1 MVVAGTAAALIVLG
15 VPPRDLSP
23 SGWDRLFA
31 GIDLG
36 LRGLGGTF
44 EYPFAGA
51 GEWARLLLVVPVV
64 PLLIAAAV
72 FSFRPGR
79 DSSRPP
85 IAGLVLLIAAFAIP
99 ATARPTAAPLLWGA
113 VLLLLAAAWLWGER
127 VRRGP
132 ALVLIAGFAA
142 VAIPVTTSL
151 AGDEPPIDYRGW
163 SVPGT
168 SAGVSFDWD
177 QTYGPIDWP
186 RTGEPLFRVHTDRA
200 NYWRAEVLDEF
211 YGDVWR
217 RSGGGGGPVPA
228 TPSDAQPFTHPDRDW
243 SQQARFE
250 ILALESP
257 IVISP
262 GQAQRVQGLANTE
275 TAPDGTTRSDDEPL
289 APGTRYSVL
298 AYAPNPRPE
307 LLRSHSRR
315 YRPPLAPYSSLALP
329 VNASLEATLAPTHIS
344 VPLWGTERG
353 RAQARRMLA
362 ASAYS
367 QVAHLAERLTAG
379 ERNAYDAAVAIES
392 HLRTSY
398 AYNEQPP
405 RHRLPLR
412 AFLFQDGIGYCQQF
426 SGAMALMLRMVGIP
440 ARVAAGFAPG
450 TPLTS
455 GKGFVVTDLDAHAW
469 VEVYFN
475 GIGWVPFDPTPP
487 TAPAQGPEVRGAAS
501 FALGAGA
508 LGELRRGRSG
518 HDRTKASGTAPA
530 VAEDRGG
537 AGSLF
542 PFSPLIVLAAIT
554 ALALIAPVRAIR
566 HRRLPPALAEE
577 REIAE
582 LRAAL
587 AATGLSW
594 DVSTTLLVAED
605 RLRFVSLDAAAAYV
619 HRLRRRRYS
628 ADDIEPPTPAERRS
642 TRRDLAALG
651 GLSRRVRM
659 LLLMPPGG
667 PRRVRPRHR
676 VRGQRAAAGFEP
688 LDVGG
693 VEALLVAQR
702 ARRVEHFAGLQQR
715 LQAGQDHH
723 PAAVELVV
731 GAVAELVVGDGQ
743 PARVADRL
751 DLPGHPGGTFRLDLV
766 APQRGHRLHEA
777 AGRVDLEVLALA
789 DRHARDRVPGV
800 VGGAGGPVRLDS
812 DPEVVLLS
820 QLALGD
826 RLPQPLRRG
835 LDVDLEHLFHVI
847 PPVGP

>member
-1 MVVAGTAAALIVLG
+1 MSAGNGTAPADDRRTLRIRLAAFAALGSLAALQWGSLIAEPPTARLLGVALIAALVGYGLERPRSWGNAGGPPCPPAAICVVVAGTAGALIALG
-15 VPPRDLSP
+15 VPARDLAP
-23 SGWDRLFA
+23 SGWGRLFA

-36 LRGLGGTF
+36 LGGLGGSF
-44 EYPFAGA
+44 EYPFSGA

-79 DSSRPP
+79 DPSRPP

-289 APGTRYSVL
+289 APGSRYSVL

-344 VPLWGTERG
+344 VPLWGTE
-353 RAQARRMLA
+353 A
-362 ASAYS
+362 
-367 QVAHLAERLTAG
+367 
-379 ERNAYDAAVAIES
+379 
-392 HLRTSY
+392 
-398 AYNEQPP
+398 
-405 RHRLPLR
+405 
-412 AFLFQDGIGYCQQF
+412 
-426 SGAMALMLRMVGIP
+426 
-440 ARVAAGFAPG
+440 
-450 TPLTS
+450 
-455 GKGFVVTDLDAHAW
+455 
-469 VEVYFN
+469 
-475 GIGWVPFDPTPP
+475 
-487 TAPAQGPEVRGAAS
+487 
-501 FALGAGA
+501 GAGA
-508 LGELRRGRSG
+508 SAPDARRVGLQPGCPSR
-518 HDRTKASGTAPA
+518 
-530 VAEDRGG
+530 
-537 AGSLF
+537 
-542 PFSPLIVLAAIT
+542 
-554 ALALIAPVRAIR
+554 
-566 HRRLPPALAEE
+566 
-577 REIAE
+577 
-582 LRAAL
+582 RAA
-587 AATGLSW
+587 
-594 DVSTTLLVAED
+594 
-605 RLRFVSLDAAAAYV
+605 
-619 HRLRRRRYS
+619 HRWGAQCLRRRRR
-628 ADDIEPPTPAERRS
+628 DREPPAHQLRLQRAAAPAP
-642 TRRDLAALG
+642 AAAAG
-651 GLSRRVRM
+651 VPVPGRVR
-659 LLLMPPGG
+659 LLPAVLGSDGADAEDGRNPGARG
-667 PRRVRPRHR
+667 RRVRPRH
-676 VRGQRAAAGFEP
+676 
-688 LDVGG
+688 
-693 VEALLVAQR
+693 
-702 ARRVEHFAGLQQR
+702 AR
-715 LQAGQDHH
+715 
-723 PAAVELVV
+723 
-731 GAVAELVVGDGQ
+731 
-743 PARVADRL
+743 
-751 DLPGHPGGTFRLDLV
+751 
-766 APQRGHRLHEA
+766 
-777 AGRVDLEVLALA
+777 
-789 DRHARDRVPGV
+789 
-800 VGGAGGPVRLDS
+800 
-812 DPEVVLLS
+812 
-820 QLALGD
+820 
-826 RLPQPLRRG
+826 
-835 LDVDLEHLFHVI
+835 
-847 PPVGP
+847 

>member
-1 MVVAGTAAALIVLG
+1 MTTSTVPAPADDRRTLLIRLAIFAVLGSLAALQWGTLIAEPPIARLLAVALIAALVACALIGLGRGELPAGRRAGRRAAVISVAAMGTVAALIALG
-15 VPPRDLSP
+15 VPARDLAP
-23 SGWDRLFA
+23 SGWGRLFA
-31 GIDLG
+31 GIDVG
-36 LRGLGGTF
+36 LEGLGGSF
-44 EYPFAGA
+44 EYPFSGA

-64 PLLIAAAV
+64 PLLIAAAICA
-72 FSFRPGR
+72 FRPDREPG
-79 DSSRPP
+79 RPP
-85 IAGLVLLIAAFAIP
+85 IAGLALLIAAFAIP

-132 ALVLIAGFAA
+132 ALALIAGVAV

-163 SVPGT
+163 SVPG
-168 SAGVSFDWD
+168 AGGGVSFDWA

-228 TPSDAQPFTHPDRDW
+228 TSSDAQPFTHPDRDW

-250 ILALESP
+250 ILGLESP

-262 GQAQRVQGLANTE
+262 GQPQRVQGLANTE

-289 APGTRYSVL
+289 APGTSYSVL

-362 ASAYS
+362 ASAYG

-392 HLRTSY
+392 HLRTGY

-405 RHRLPLR
+405 QHRLPLR
-412 AFLFQDGIGYCQQF
+412 AFLFQDGFGYCQQF

-440 ARVAAGFAPG
+440 ARVVAGFAPG
-450 TPLTS
+450 TPLT
-455 GKGFVVTDLDAHAW
+455 GGGGFVVTDLDAHAW

-475 GIGWVPFDPTPP
+475 GIGWIPFDPTPP
-487 TAPAQGPEVRGAAS
+487 VAPAQSPEVRGGAS
-501 FALGAGA
+501 FALGAASFGK
-508 LGELRRGRSG
+508 LRRGGPGGDRSKTP
-518 HDRTKASGTAPA
+518 DAAPA
-530 VAEDRGG
+530 AAEDRGG
-537 AGSLF
+537 NGPLF
-542 PFSPLIVLAAIT
+542 PFSPLVALAAIT

-587 AATGLSW
+587 GATGWSW
-594 DVSTTLLVAED
+594 DRSTTLLVAEG
-605 RLRFVSLDAAAAYV
+605 RLRFVSLGAAAAYV
-619 HRLRRRRYS
+619 GRLRRRRYS
-628 ADDIEPPTPAERRS
+628 ADAVDPPTPAERRS
-642 TRRDLAALG
+642 ARRDLAALG
-651 GLSRRVRM
+651 GLSRRIRM

-667 PRRVRPRHR
+667 PRRVK
-676 VRGQRAAAGFEP
+676 QRR
-688 LDVGG
+688 
-693 VEALLVAQR
+693 R
-702 ARRVEHFAGLQQR
+702 ARGPEPS
-715 LQAGQDHH
+715 
-723 PAAVELVV
+723 PAAS
-731 GAVAELVVGDGQ
+731 
-743 PARVADRL
+743 RSYR
-751 DLPGHPGGTFRLDLV
+751 
-766 APQRGHRLHEA
+766 
-777 AGRVDLEVLALA
+777 
-789 DRHARDRVPGV
+789 
-800 VGGAGGPVRLDS
+800 
-812 DPEVVLLS
+812 
-820 QLALGD
+820 
-826 RLPQPLRRG
+826 
-835 LDVDLEHLFHVI
+835 
-847 PPVGP
+847 